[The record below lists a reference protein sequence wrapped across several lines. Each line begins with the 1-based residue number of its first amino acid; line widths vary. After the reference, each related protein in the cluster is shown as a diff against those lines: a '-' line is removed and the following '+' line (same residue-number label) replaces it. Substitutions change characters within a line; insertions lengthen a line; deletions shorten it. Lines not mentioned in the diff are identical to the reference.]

1 MEDLAAFHRLAI
13 ALGIGLLVGAE
24 RHWRLRDEESGQRT
38 AGVRTFGLSGLGGGL
53 AAMLAQTLGEGAGQ
67 GAGPGILLGLCFL
80 GHAAAVLL
88 YDLREA
94 AAERRFSVTTTVA
107 AQVTFLLG
115 ALAVLGD
122 PRVAGA
128 AAVAMTALLAARESI
143 HGFVARLRWAELRS
157 AVVLLAM
164 TLVALPLVP
173 DREIA
178 VLGGLNPARVWL
190 LAIVLASIGFAG
202 YAAMRLVG
210 AGAGQAIAGAAG
222 GLVSSTAVTVAN
234 ARAAA
239 ERPAEEAALAAGAL
253 ISGGV
258 SHARTAVLAMI
269 GAGAVGVMLA
279 PALAVGA
286 LGQVAAG
293 LWLLRR
299 PQGQAATQ
307 EGEAAIGNPF
317 ELASVLKFALLL
329 AGVGLLAEVA
339 GKYLG
344 QGAVLA
350 VAAVTGLTDVD
361 AVTLGM
367 TALVPDRLARE
378 VAAMAIVVALG
389 SNGVAKSAYAVALGS
404 AGYGLRFA
412 AGTLPALVA
421 AGVVLLVM
429 R

>member
-1 MEDLAAFHRLAI
+1 MEDLVAFHRLGV

-24 RHWRLRDEESGQRT
+24 RHWRLREEEAGRRT

-53 AAMLAQTLGEGAGQ
+53 AAMLADALPGRDGAS
-67 GAGPGILLGLCFL
+67 AGILLGLCFL

-94 AAERRFSVTTTVA
+94 AAEQRFSVTTAVA

-128 AAVAMTALLAARESI
+128 AAVAMTGLLAARESL
-143 HGFVARLRWAELRS
+143 HGFVARLRWVELRS

-173 DREIA
+173 DRPIGI
-178 VLGGLNPARVWL
+178 LGGLNPARVWL
-190 LAIVLASIGFAG
+190 LAIVLAAIGFTG
-202 YAAMRLVG
+202 YVAMRLVG

-234 ARAAA
+234 ARSAAL
-239 ERPAEEAALAAGAL
+239 RPAEESALAAGAL
-253 ISGGV
+253 VSGGV

-286 LGQVAAG
+286 VLQGVAG

-299 PQGQAATQ
+299 PHGAAELTAG
-307 EGEAAIGNPF
+307 EGGAIGNPF
-317 ELASVLKFALLL
+317 ELKSVLKFALLL
-329 AGVGLLAEVA
+329 AVVGLLAEFA

-361 AVTLGM
+361 SVTLGM
-367 TALVPDRLARE
+367 TALVPDRMPADL
-378 VAAMAIVVALG
+378 AAMAVVVALG
-389 SNGVAKSAYAVALGS
+389 SNGVAKTAYAMALGS
-404 AGYGLRFA
+404 RGYGLRFA
-412 AGTLPALVA
+412 LGTLPALAA
-421 AGVVLLVM
+421 AGAVLLLLG
-429 R
+429 